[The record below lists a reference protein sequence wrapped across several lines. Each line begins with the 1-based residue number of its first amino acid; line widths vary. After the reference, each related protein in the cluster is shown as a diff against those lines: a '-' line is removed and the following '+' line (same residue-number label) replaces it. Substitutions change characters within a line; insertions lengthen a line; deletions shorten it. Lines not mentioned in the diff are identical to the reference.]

1 MFAEKEVSR
10 MENELT
16 IKQPKLA
23 VAQKET
29 EALIAK
35 IEIDKKEASEK

>member
-23 VAQKET
+23 VA
-29 EALIAK
+29 
-35 IEIDKKEASEK
+35 